1 MSDTTKATKQA
12 KHTPG
17 PWAIYTPILGGLE
30 IRAPHVLIARFDGGE
45 TVPPE
50 EGAANA
56 RRAVACVNACAGIN
70 PEAVPAMLA
79 ALEDIA
85 GRGPVPGYGSAGA
98 LLVRLAGIQSMARAA
113 LSAATGEG

>member
-17 PWAIYTPILGGLE
+17 PWETLPCYYGTNRFPIGAPLG
-30 IRAPHVLIARFDGGE
+30 DGAHRIVGE
-45 TVPPE
+45 AYGIGGTE
-50 EGAANA
+50 ADDEANA
-56 RRAVACVNACAGIN
+56 RLIAAAPV
-70 PEAVPAMLA
+70 MLA

-98 LLVRLAGIQSMARAA
+98 LLVRLAGIQSLARAA
-113 LSAATGEG
+113 LAAATGEG